1 MFMCVSLSF
10 SLSLSLFFCST
21 QVPPFVNVV
30 KHMAKMATALGGG
43 AAAASGI
50 APGGDPNEREK
61 QLRASLAEY
70 ETAVDVQAQKAGCP
84 AREWKREKINKVTKA
99 AGADS
104 DTGTTTDSATDSDTD
119 ISAHD
124 SDTDAATDGTDVEKE
139 VENGGHV
146 SSFLAVSDARKTHE
160 AVLTADKKTMK
171 TTTMTTMTT
180 MKKKTMTK
188 GCDDEPFGKG
198 CVLGEGGRKKGT
210 HGDKT
215 THYGQGMRFKMTRS
229 EMEMH
234 EDNDV
239 GATALATA
247 MQVCESVRAA

>member
-1 MFMCVSLSF
+1 MFMCVCISL
-10 SLSLSLFFCST
+10 SLSLSLFSCST

-70 ETAVDVQAQKAGCP
+70 EAAVDAQAQKAGCP
-84 AREWKREKINKVTKA
+84 ALVWKREKINKVTKA
-99 AGADS
+99 AADS
-104 DTGTTTDSATDSDTD
+104 DTAIDSDT
-119 ISAHD
+119 
-124 SDTDAATDGTDVEKE
+124 TEAATDGTGAEK
-139 VENGGHV
+139 VGGEGDV
-146 SSFLAVSDARKTHE
+146 SSFLAVSDSRTTHT
-160 AVLTADKKTMK
+160 AVLTADKKK
-171 TTTMTTMTT
+171 VTTM
-180 MKKKTMTK
+180 MTK
-188 GCDDEPFGKG
+188 GCDDDPFGKG
-198 CVLGEGGRKKGT
+198 CEGK

-239 GATALATA
+239 GAAALATA
-247 MQVCESVRAA
+247 MQVCESSLRALLYFTFSVPW

>member
-1 MFMCVSLSF
+1 MCVCISL
-10 SLSLSLFFCST
+10 SLSLSLFSCST

-70 ETAVDVQAQKAGCP
+70 EAAVDAQAQKAGCP
-84 AREWKREKINKVTKA
+84 ALAWKREKINKVTKA
-99 AGADS
+99 AADS
-104 DTGTTTDSATDSDTD
+104 DTTIDSDT
-119 ISAHD
+119 
-124 SDTDAATDGTDVEKE
+124 TEAATDATGAEK
-139 VENGGHV
+139 VGGEGDV
-146 SSFLAVSDARKTHE
+146 SSFLAVSDSRTTHT
-160 AVLTADKKTMK
+160 AGLTADKKTVTTTMTKATMK
-171 TTTMTTMTT
+171 TTTMT
-180 MKKKTMTK
+180 K
-188 GCDDEPFGKG
+188 GCDDDPFGKG
-198 CVLGEGGRKKGT
+198 CEGK

-215 THYGQGMRFKMTRS
+215 TRYGQGMRFKMTRS

-239 GATALATA
+239 GAAALATA
-247 MQVCESVRAA
+247 MQVCESSLRALLYFTFSVPW